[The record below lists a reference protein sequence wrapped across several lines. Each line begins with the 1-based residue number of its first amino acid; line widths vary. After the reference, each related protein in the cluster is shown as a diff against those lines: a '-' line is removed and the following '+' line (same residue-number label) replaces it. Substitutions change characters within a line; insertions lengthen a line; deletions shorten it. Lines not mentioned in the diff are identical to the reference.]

1 MKLISIYQP
10 SYIIPSSFFYCDD
23 VIETDDGLEV
33 IVDGKMIATI
43 TEFAHYTIYDDI
55 TADDEENIVPIIRR
69 FIDSLDQLVK

>member
-23 VIETDDGLEV
+23 VIETDVGLEV

-55 TADDEENIVPIIRR
+55 TADDEKNIVHIIRQ
-69 FIDSLDQLVK
+69 FKDSLDQLIK